1 MLVLR
6 SALRRINC
14 FDWPAWTS
22 EDRFVNDGAD
32 HGGGPSGQQLLPGK
46 SRADSRRCLPEPAHR
61 ILGSRSLRVP
71 CRTWESQVTRPFVLG
86 PDTVARITEESAVA
100 ERPALATL
108 SAIVHSESQDIAAIL
123 ELLARGMRTFDK
135 ATATYWAE
143 LLEVGLENTPAQET
157 WRELQSM
164 VGQGHAHRGDL
175 VGRSGQR

>member
-1 MLVLR
+1 M
-6 SALRRINC
+6 
-14 FDWPAWTS
+14 
-22 EDRFVNDGAD
+22 
-32 HGGGPSGQQLLPGK
+32 
-46 SRADSRRCLPEPAHR
+46 
-61 ILGSRSLRVP
+61 
-71 CRTWESQVTRPFVLG
+71 LG

-164 VGQGHAHRGDL
+164 VGTFFPGRGTLIEETWLAGQASGEAKGEAKGILRILEVRGLPVSDDMREYITTCTDL
-175 VGRSGQR
+175 DRLDDWLDRAGTVERAEELRDEVERAEGSREEPGRG